1 MSTVVARVRGLP
13 SVQVTLAIAL
23 LVLGFLIAAQVAG
36 ERPRTQYSTQERTP
50 LIGSVLDLQAQ
61 QEKLK
66 SDILGLRSQ
75 IGDLEAQDP
84 GAADSL
90 RRLYADLEGARLAA
104 GLIPITGPGV
114 AFKLED
120 GTPGAGIDALVS
132 ARDVRVL
139 VEELWLAGAE
149 GIAINGERLSATS
162 AVIDI
167 GGSMLLNSSYLPP
180 PDTIRAAEPTQL
192 IANLTTG
199 NDQLRAEVTEL
210 QDQRAHLAAAHD
222 RGGTTVDE
230 LAADLARIRAWAGLT
245 PVTGQGV
252 AIVVHGPI
260 GGDGVEDL
268 INELR
273 NAGAE
278 AISVDGVRIV
288 IGVVVAGA
296 PESLSVENHAIG
308 DSFEIRAIGSPQ
320 ILTGTLT
327 RTGGVIAQIGTAY
340 PTAQLTVTPLD

>member
-1 MSTVVARVRGLP
+1 VTGRHVAPQRGGRAADHARRVLSAANPSSRLTV
-13 SVQVTLAIAL
+13 AI
-23 LVLGFLIAAQVAG
+23 VAG
-36 ERPRTQYSTQERTP
+36 
-50 LIGSVLDLQAQ
+50 
-61 QEKLK
+61 
-66 SDILGLRSQ
+66 ILGILAVGQLRGQS
-75 IGDLEAQDP
+75 GAPALEA
-84 GAADSL
+84 
-90 RRLYADLEGARLAA
+90 
-104 GLIPITGPGV
+104 
-114 AFKLED
+114 
-120 GTPGAGIDALVS
+120 
-132 ARDVRVL
+132 
-139 VEELWLAGAE
+139 
-149 GIAINGERLSATS
+149 LSA
-162 AVIDI
+162 
-167 GGSMLLNSSYLPP
+167 
-180 PDTIRAAEPTQL
+180 AELTQL

-210 QDQRAHLAAAHD
+210 QDQRAHLAEAHD

-340 PTAQLTVTPLD
+340 PTAQLTVTPLDQVTLPATDRTLVPEHGQPKL